1 MWGKLRRIKKAFRSL
16 AWKIEDLIYDLSHV
30 IAGYLCG
37 ILSMHAPLFSILGS
51 LIFILYE
58 LDEDYYLNDQ
68 AYKDIREFL
77 VGYFL
82 AGLILLL
89 KL

>member
-1 MWGKLRRIKKAFRSL
+1 MRGKLRGIKKAFRTL
-16 AWKIEDLIYDLSHV
+16 AWKIEELIYDFSHV
-30 IAGYLCG
+30 IAGFLCG
-37 ILSMHAPLFSILGS
+37 ILSTHAPLFSVLGS
-51 LIFILYE
+51 VIFILYE

-77 VGYFL
+77 IGYFL

-89 KL
+89 HL